1 MPRGVN
7 EYAETGSCLGPV
19 HLHVLQPEVK
29 AKQNGPR
36 VEGPLGDEVPLVDV
50 RHADLRL
57 ILPGPA
63 GDANFIMENVDL
75 TPSWFGPQ
83 AGLGR
88 FGRDLLQVREFGMR
102 QHCLAAPALLV
113 SIALAAP
120 VAIAVDTTAS
130 PRTIPRPPVAK
141 APPKVPQFPA
151 DVKALGD
158 RLSRTASPAVR
169 SWANQNAHGIAKGT
183 GDPEALARAA
193 VPSRWSHAHAADA
206 SDTLA
211 FIANYEA
218 AKLLQEGIKRDLDSM
233 SEMGEMESLRLQMA
247 MDRLSKLMST
257 LSNLLKKSSDTA
269 QSIVQNLK

>member
-1 MPRGVN
+1 
-7 EYAETGSCLGPV
+7 
-19 HLHVLQPEVK
+19 
-29 AKQNGPR
+29 
-36 VEGPLGDEVPLVDV
+36 
-50 RHADLRL
+50 
-57 ILPGPA
+57 
-63 GDANFIMENVDL
+63 
-75 TPSWFGPQ
+75 
-83 AGLGR
+83 
-88 FGRDLLQVREFGMR
+88 MR
-102 QHCLAAPALLV
+102 QHCLAPPALLV

-130 PRTIPRPPVAK
+130 PRITPRAAVAK

-183 GDPEALARAA
+183 GEPEALARAA
-193 VPSRWSHAHAADA
+193 VSSRWSHAHAADA